1 VTKTRYHR
9 HNLIDWFSQDALA
22 ESKIAVVGA
31 GAVGNEMIK
40 NLALL
45 GVGEIHIFDLDKI
58 EEHNLTRS
66 VLFRSSD
73 IGESKATVAAKRAM
87 DLDPNILAVPYHGD
101 FWTLV
106 SLSDLRSFDVLFCCV
121 DNFEARIHCNT
132 MCYLAGVD
140 FVNTGIDSRSA
151 VIEFYP
157 FSQSRDAG
165 CLECNMPPSLY
176 QRIAQRY
183 SCGHLRK
190 VSFVERRIPTTIVT
204 STVVASLAV
213 SRGLRFGEGG
223 GQAVAQRFYVD
234 TIAGSLTRTD
244 LARTEACSC
253 CGRFTQPPHILPAN
267 RDIGGLAE
275 FEGDDVTVVCSEPV
289 LVSYS
294 IAPQNEEHIVF
305 ERASSF
311 TSDYP
316 VSLADDPGA
325 VSLEIRDQFTLG
337 EVARRFFAGRSMPC
351 KFAVVL
357 GQGATLVFEF
367 EGDSHE
373 RREGNHPN
381 SRPNSQG

>member
-1 VTKTRYHR
+1 VTETRYHR

-22 ESKIAVVGA
+22 RTKTAVIGA
-31 GAVGNEMIK
+31 GAVGNEVIK

-45 GVGEIHIFDLDKI
+45 GVGEVHIFDLDNI

-87 DLDPNILAVPYHGD
+87 DLDPNISAIPHHGD

-106 SLSDLRSFDVLFCCV
+106 SISELRSFDVLFCCV
-121 DNFEARIHCNT
+121 DNFEARIRCNT
-132 MCYLAGVD
+132 LCYLAGVD

-151 VIEFYP
+151 VVELYP

-165 CLECNMPPSLY
+165 CLECSMPPSVY

-183 SCGHLRK
+183 SCGQLRK
-190 VSFVERRIPTTIVT
+190 VSLIERKIPTTIIT
-204 STVVASLAV
+204 STAVASLAV
-213 SRGLRFGEGG
+213 SRGLRFGQAD
-223 GQAVAQRFYVD
+223 GQVAAQRIYID
-234 TIAGSLTRTD
+234 TIAGTLTRTD
-244 LARTEACSC
+244 LARAEACPC
-253 CGRFTQPPHILPAN
+253 CGRFVHLPHILPAQ
-267 RDIGGLAE
+267 RDIALLAQL
-275 FEGDDVTVVCSEPV
+275 EGDDVTVLSSEPI

-294 IAPQNEEHIVF
+294 IAPHNEQHIVF

-316 VSLADDPGA
+316 ASLATDPGA

-337 EVARRFFAGRSMPC
+337 EVSRRFAGRSMPC

-367 EGDSHE
+367 GDDSHE
-373 RREGNHPN
+373 
-381 SRPNSQG
+381 